1 MYLLKLALQK
11 LSVQS
16 TFFSVLLFA
25 IGISII
31 SLIVL
36 ADKNLNQ
43 SIKRNFSGIDLVVG
57 AKGSPT
63 QLILSSV
70 LHADYPTGNI
80 NLAEA
85 ENLARNPLVRQA
97 IPLALGDSYRG
108 YRIVGAPLVYA
119 ELYNAELQKGNWYEK
134 VLEVT
139 IGANVALGTGLKVG
153 DQFSGVHGFQESGH
167 AHADHLYTVAG
178 ILRPGAG
185 VVDNLILTPVA
196 SVWKVHDDHHDHN
209 DDHDHSNAESESENQ
224 ETSSDP
230 TYNHD
235 HHDHDES
242 DEHDHSHHANDE
254 QQHSAS
260 DLAETDPVIASIL
273 KKIEA
278 DEDISLEEMQLYQV
292 YQLEN
297 LSPSEID
304 TREITAM
311 LIQFRSPAGIIQ
323 LTRLINENT
332 NMQAASPALEIN
344 RLLRLLSVGFN
355 VFMTLA
361 WIIIAI
367 SGINIFIH
375 LWNTLQ
381 HGMHDIA
388 LMRVLGASP
397 FMVFMM
403 LIYQGTFIATL
414 GWMAGIVMSR
424 AIWLLL
430 PSFHFLTETQFYT
443 LYNQELL
450 LLVFAVLTGILASL
464 IPAWMAYKTDVHF
477 TLTRN

>member
-11 LSVQS
+11 LSARS

-36 ADKNLNQ
+36 ADSNLNH
-43 SIKRNFSGIDLVVG
+43 SIERNFSGIDLVVG

-80 NLAEA
+80 NLSEA
-85 ENLARNPLVRQA
+85 ENLGRNPLVKQA

-108 YRIVGAPLVYA
+108 YRIVGTTVDYAGLYQA
-119 ELYNAELQKGNWYEK
+119 ELDSGRWYEYEM
-134 VLEVT
+134 EVT
-139 IGANVALGTGLKVG
+139 IGANVAMASGLKLG
-153 DQFSGVHGFQESGH
+153 DQFSGVHGFQETGH
-167 AHADHLYTVAG
+167 SHDEHVYTVTG
-178 ILRPGAG
+178 ILKSGTG
-185 VVDNLILTPVA
+185 VIDNLILTPVE
-196 SVWKVHDDHHDHN
+196 SVWKVHDDQHNHEEHPHN
-209 DDHDHSNAESESENQ
+209 DALDHA
-224 ETSSDP
+224 SSDD
-230 TYNHD
+230 NEHHEHEDGD
-235 HHDHDES
+235 HHDH
-242 DEHDHSHHANDE
+242 
-254 QQHSAS
+254 QHSPS
-260 DLAETDPVIASIL
+260 EEINPVIAAINR
-273 KKIEA
+273 KIEA
-278 DEDISLEEMQLYQV
+278 GEDISLEEMQLFQAYQ
-292 YQLEN
+292 QEQ
-297 LSPSEID
+297 STPSKD
-304 TREITAM
+304 DAKEITAM
-311 LIQFRSPAGIIQ
+311 LLQFRSPAGIIQ
-323 LTRLINENT
+323 LTRMINEST

-355 VFMTLA
+355 VFMALA

-397 FMVFMM
+397 IRVFLM
-403 LIYQGTFIATL
+403 LIYQGIFIAVL
-414 GWMAGIVMSR
+414 GWIAGIVISR

-430 PSFHFLTETQFYT
+430 PSFQFLTENQFYMI
-443 LYNQELL
+443 YSQELIL
-450 LLVFAVLTGILASL
+450 FVIAVLTGILASL
-464 IPAWMAYKTDVHF
+464 FPAWIAYRTDVHF
-477 TLTRN
+477 TLTRK